1 MTSPCSPPLKPPI
14 SPPKT
19 PVPQASSI
27 PSPLLP
33 PSPLDFLALPSPP
46 WSQQTPVPPPP
57 PLPPPPAATGPAPP
71 HVFGLEKSQ
80 LLKEAFEKAGP
91 VPKGREDVKRL
102 LKLHKDRCGLVA
114 LWMAG
119 TLLSP
124 PSGVPLERLI
134 RVATE
139 RGYTAQGEMFSVAD
153 MGRLAQEV
161 LGCQAKLLS
170 GGLGGPNRDLV
181 LQHLVTGHPLL
192 IPYDE
197 DFNHEPCQRKGHK
210 AHWAVSAGVLL
221 GVQAVPSLGYTEDPE
236 LPGLFHP
243 VLGTPCQPPSLPEEG
258 SPGAVY
264 LLSKQG
270 KSWHYQLWDYDQVRE
285 SNLQLTDFS
294 PSRATDGRVW
304 SLVLSSRLEC
314 GGVISAHSSL
324 HFPGSSDSPASAPQV
339 TGITGMHHHAWLIFC
354 IFSRDGALP
363 CWPGWSRTPD
373 LK

>member
-102 LKLHKDRCGLVA
+102 LKLHKDRFRGDLRWILFCADLPSLIQEGPQCGLVA

-210 AHWAVSAGVLL
+210 AHWAGSCWVFRLCPVSATLRTL
-221 GVQAVPSLGYTEDPE
+221 SCRACSTQCWARPAN
-236 LPGLFHP
+236 HH
-243 VLGTPCQPPSLPEEG
+243 PCQRRAPRE
-258 SPGAVY
+258 
-264 LLSKQG
+264 LS
-270 KSWHYQLWDYDQVRE
+270 
-285 SNLQLTDFS
+285 TCC
-294 PSRATDGRVW
+294 PSRARVGTISCGTTTRW